1 MENYMNKI
9 IGLAILVAGVILL
22 YFGYTEYNST
32 ASQVTEVVTG
42 NPTDNAIWFL
52 VGGAVAAIIGWG
64 VILKK

>member
-1 MENYMNKI
+1 MNKI

-32 ASQVTEVVTG
+32 ASKVTEVVTG

-52 VGGAVAAIIGWG
+52 VGGAVASIVGLG

>member
-1 MENYMNKI
+1 MNKI

-32 ASQVTEVVTG
+32 ASQMTEMVTG
-42 NPTDNAIWFL
+42 NPTDNSMWFL
-52 VGGAVAAIIGWG
+52 VSGAVAAVIGLG

>member
-1 MENYMNKI
+1 MNKI

-32 ASQVTEVVTG
+32 ASKVTEVVTG
-42 NPTDNAIWFL
+42 NPTNNAIWFL
-52 VGGAVAAIIGWG
+52 VGGAVASIVGLG